1 MGPRGPLVALG
12 ALGILILAAGTA
24 SAAAPAYCALY
35 AREYAIDTV
44 QPQAAA
50 GMLQSVQDQAYYRCL
65 NQDDDPPLPQ
75 QSAYFGGD
83 INASLSASGQD
94 SASDPVSPPLPTP
107 RPAQPAAPP
116 APPRS
121 TTVAA
126 KAPVVTASNQSTAG
140 YRPSGLTAWTPEWQA
155 WCQRN
160 FPNSWDPKT
169 GTIQHFGSDTRELCQ

>member
-1 MGPRGPLVALG
+1 MVTQGPLLA
-12 ALGILILAAGTA
+12 LAAFAAASIAASAA

-35 AREYAIDTV
+35 SREYAIDTV

-75 QSAYFGGD
+75 QSAYFGSDLNLANPG
-83 INASLSASGQD
+83 ASSASNAQ
-94 SASDPVSPPLPTP
+94 SLPPPLPTP
-107 RPAQPAAPP
+107 RPAVVP
-116 APPRS
+116 S
-121 TTVAA
+121 
-126 KAPVVTASNQSTAG
+126 KAPVVEASTTSTATAG
-140 YRPSGLTAWTPEWQA
+140 YRPSGLTPWTPEWQD

-169 GTIQHFGSDTRELCQ
+169 GTVLHYGDGTRELCQ